1 MENKAMEKPSATYTV
16 SQLNRRAR
24 QLLEAQFPLIWVE
37 GEISNL
43 SKPGSGHWYFTLKDE
58 VAQISCAMFRS
69 QNSKSRF
76 MPDNGAKALA
86 RCRVSIYEGRGDF
99 QLIIEH
105 IEEAGFGALQRQ
117 FNELKERL
125 LQQGMFDKKHK
136 QTLPAY
142 PKRIGI
148 ITSPTGAAVRDI
160 LSVLKRRYPATRV
173 TIYPSIVQ
181 GRNSQG
187 NSAAYELANRI
198 ICANTDKT
206 CDVLVLS
213 RGGGSLEDLWAFNE
227 EILAQAI
234 YDSGIPIISAVGHE
248 TDSTIAD
255 FVADY
260 RAETPSA
267 AAVIVSPDASAL
279 ILGLERKE
287 ENLKEIIFRHLQAK
301 GQHVDGLYRRIRN
314 PVDFLLYIKSQLTN
328 LELRLQQ
335 SAAVKFRNYSIVL
348 RNLDEKVTRSHPSSQ
363 LSSLRG
369 KTELLEQQLKKGILA
384 LLSQKQQEW
393 ENTARLLHTI
403 SPLNTLQRGYAIVLD
418 KQEKVLQHIANIGVG
433 DQVSTRLIDGILL
446 STIDEII
453 PEKNND
459 A

>member
-1 MENKAMEKPSATYTV
+1 MERSLTTYTV
-16 SQLNRRAR
+16 SQLNKRAR

-76 MPDNGAKALA
+76 MPDNGAKILA

-105 IEEAGFGALQRQ
+105 IEKAGFGALQRQ
-117 FNELKERL
+117 FDELKERL
-125 LQQGMFDKKHK
+125 LQQGMFDAKHK
-136 QTLPAY
+136 LALPAY
-142 PKRIGI
+142 PKRIGL

-181 GRNSQG
+181 GSNSQG

-198 ICANTDKT
+198 TYANTDKT
-206 CDVLVLS
+206 CDVLILS

-227 EILAQAI
+227 EKLAQTI
-234 YDSGIPIISAVGHE
+234 YDSSIPIISAVGHE

-255 FVADY
+255 FVADC

-267 AAVIVSPDASAL
+267 AAVIVSPDANAL
-279 ILGLERKE
+279 ILDFERKE

-301 GQHVDGLYRRIRN
+301 GQRVDGLYRRIRN
-314 PVDFLLYIKSQLTN
+314 PVDFLLYVKSQLTN
-328 LELRLQQ
+328 LKLRLQQ
-335 SAAVKFRNYSIVL
+335 STAVKFRNYSIVL
-348 RNLDEKVTRSHPSSQ
+348 RNLDEKVTRSHPSNQ
-363 LSSLRG
+363 LFSLRG
-369 KTELLEQQLKKGILA
+369 KTELLEQQLKKGILT
-384 LLSQKQQEW
+384 LLAQKQQEW

-403 SPLNTLQRGYAIVLD
+403 SPLNTLQRGYAIVLN
-418 KQEKVLQHIANIGVG
+418 KQEKVLQHIANIGIG
-433 DQVSTRLIDGILL
+433 DQVSTRLIDGMLL